1 MDRTIYN
8 VRLHTKWTTPVH
20 RAYLR
25 WVIYIL
31 NCLQRYVSRKEGS
44 EILFSRWQKDTA
56 EGLPCGIP
64 PKNDMHTSVPKEE
77 TPYWYRRVNDT
88 FFLVPVSACLSIYF
102 LNYFF
107 FIIIIFD
114 LFFVLVYK
122 VRSGCLLNATAISV
136 KKEKS
141 CTLYSSSYR
150 HISRRKFAGRDNK
163 SKGKKKKTDNVEF
176 VQEQE
181 EKRNCMSLP
190 GPSYRLR
197 VMRFLDLC
205 LRVGLA
211 YVLR

>member
-1 MDRTIYN
+1 MVFRQRMTCIHQCQKR
-8 VRLHTKWTTPVH
+8 RLLIDIAASTTLFFLCLFPRVFP
-20 RAYLR
+20 
-25 WVIYIL
+25 YI
-31 NCLQRYVSRKEGS
+31 
-44 EILFSRWQKDTA
+44 FST
-56 EGLPCGIP
+56 
-64 PKNDMHTSVPKEE
+64 
-77 TPYWYRRVNDT
+77 T
-88 FFLVPVSACLSIYF
+88 FFL
-102 LNYFF
+102 
-107 FIIIIFD
+107 IIIIFD

-136 KKEKS
+136 QKEKS
-141 CTLYSSSYR
+141 CTLYSSSCR

-163 SKGKKKKTDNVEF
+163 SKGKKKKTDNVES